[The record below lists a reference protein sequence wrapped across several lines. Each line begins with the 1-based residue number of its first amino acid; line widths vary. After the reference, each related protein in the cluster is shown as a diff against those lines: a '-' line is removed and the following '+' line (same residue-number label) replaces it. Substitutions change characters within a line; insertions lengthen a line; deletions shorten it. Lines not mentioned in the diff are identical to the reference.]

1 MIDNQKT
8 LHFISGLPRS
18 GSTLITNLFKQNPDI
33 HGESV
38 SSLASLVGSVNSSW
52 NQYETNKEYVNDKA
66 KAGTIRGM
74 LSGYH
79 AHADKPIIMDKDRGW
94 IPLIG
99 VVEEVLQRKAKVIA
113 CVRNPAEILSSF
125 ERLRRENPLYF
136 TQVDAAL
143 REGSNIS
150 SRAFYYAG
158 PDGALG
164 LSHRNLKDAITLG
177 HLDRILFVD
186 YNRFCS
192 TPKAQMKR
200 IYEFLEL
207 PNYEHDFENI
217 VQEEVYND
225 LANGLPNLHKI
236 KPSLDKTTINCVD
249 YLGLELYEQYNREIF
264 WNAWI

>member
-1 MIDNQKT
+1 MVTSNKT
-8 LHFISGLPRS
+8 IRPLP
-18 GSTLITNLFKQNPDI
+18 LKAPNLPIGPAAYAQD
-33 HGESV
+33 
-38 SSLASLVGSVNSSW
+38 
-52 NQYETNKEYVNDKA
+52 YVNQLLNA
-66 KAGTIRGM
+66 
-74 LSGYH
+74 
-79 AHADKPIIMDKDRGW
+79 
-94 IPLIG
+94 
-99 VVEEVLQRKAKVIA
+99 
-113 CVRNPAEILSSF
+113 
-125 ERLRRENPLYF
+125 LRLYF